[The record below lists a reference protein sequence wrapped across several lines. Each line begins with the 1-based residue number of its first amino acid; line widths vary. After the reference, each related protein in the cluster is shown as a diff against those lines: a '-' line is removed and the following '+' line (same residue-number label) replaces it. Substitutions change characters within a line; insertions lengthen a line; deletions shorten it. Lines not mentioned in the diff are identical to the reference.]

1 MNFKLS
7 QQVSATYARNNFKAV
22 NEKVLKEG
30 MCVII
35 KKSQPV
41 SVILS
46 MKEYQKLKEKPE
58 DFHAV
63 KVKKKMTLEELRK
76 NTRFDNLGN
85 FFDGPEFKGK
95 TAREISKMWINYV
108 D

>member
-46 MKEYQKLKEKPE
+46 MKEYEKFKH
-58 DFHAV
+58 DKNV
-63 KVKKKMTLEELRK
+63 KAIKPRKKMTLEELRK
-76 NTRFDNLGN
+76 NSHFSKFVGI
-85 FFDGPEFKGK
+85 FDGPEFEGK
-95 TAREISKMWINYV
+95 TSREILKMWTNYV

>member
-1 MNFKLS
+1 M
-7 QQVSATYARNNFKAV
+7 
-22 NEKVLKEG
+22 LKEG

-46 MKEYQKLKEKPE
+46 MKEYEKLKKKPE
-58 DFHAV
+58 GFHAV
-63 KVKKKMTLEELRK
+63 KVKKKITLEDLRK
-76 NTRFDNLGN
+76 NTRFDKFVGCLDE
-85 FFDGPEFKGK
+85 FPEFKGK
-95 TAREISKMWINYV
+95 TSRQILKEVWKDV